1 MPQDSEHTNEV
12 RRRRKNWRLYFTASG
27 FGLGIILIAIF
38 GGWSIVHGQQVN
50 EQLCK
55 FADQNRDAIVNILLN
70 VEQNALEN
78 AKTPAQIDEI
88 ETRTN
93 ELLALVPPI
102 RCTVG
107 GRPVELQP

>member
-1 MPQDSEHTNEV
+1 M
-12 RRRRKNWRLYFTASG
+12 ASG
-27 FGLGIILIAIF
+27 FGLGIVLIALF
-38 GGWSIVHGQQVN
+38 GGWSIIHGQQVN
-50 EQLCK
+50 KQLCQ
-55 FADQNRDAIVNILLN
+55 FADQNRNAIVNILLN

-78 AKTPAQIDEI
+78 AKTPREIDEI
-88 ETRTN
+88 ASRTN